1 MLKKFIKHRL
11 VQDTLV
17 LFGVQISAYL
27 LPLVTLPYLTRIL
40 GPANFGLLALG
51 SAMVLYFM
59 VITEYGF
66 AVTGTRRVAI
76 VQDDPAQ
83 VARVYSSIMACKL
96 CLMGFSFLVLVG
108 IVAATP
114 KLQVHWQLYLVSFL
128 LVLGYCLSPN
138 WLFQGLQRMKFVAY
152 SDYGAKLISVG
163 LIFLLIRKSSDYLL
177 AAAVQ
182 TGGFFLSAC
191 IGLCLVFFVIRLR
204 PVRPCWKDMR
214 EMMLEGWPVFLS
226 MASMTVTTSSN
237 TVILG
242 MVTTPDQV
250 GFLSAASRLIIAARA
265 LTNPV
270 TNAVYPH
277 MSQLA
282 AKSREKGLQLLERQL
297 IWTCAPFLLVSLGML
312 LFAPLVVRILYG
324 PKYVE
329 TGVLLRLMCLTPF
342 VHSIGMCFGNYYMLA
357 FGYEKEWSR
366 IIRRM
371 MVLNF
376 ISVFALMAL
385 MRPVRAIAVTI
396 TLMDIFTAGSCVL
409 FYRRT
414 AGKSREDTAA
424 AVEQA

>member
-1 MLKKFIKHRL
+1 M
-11 VQDTLV
+11 V
-17 LFGVQISAYL
+17 LLGVQITAYL
-27 LPLVTLPYLTRIL
+27 LPLVTLPYLTRVL

-59 VITEYGF
+59 VATEYGF

-76 VQDDPAQ
+76 VQDNPAQ
-83 VARVYSSIMACKL
+83 VARVYSTIMACKL
-96 CLMGFSFLVLVG
+96 CLMALSFLVLLG

-114 KLQVHWQLYLVSFL
+114 KIRVHWQLYLVSFL
-128 LVLGYCLSPN
+128 LVMGYCLSPN

-163 LIFLLIRKSSDYLL
+163 LIFLLIHKSSDYLL

-182 TGGFFLSAC
+182 TGGFLVSAC
-191 IGLCLVFFVIRLR
+191 IGLGLVFFVIGVR
-204 PVRPCWKDMR
+204 PVRPRWADVR
-214 EMMLEGWPVFLS
+214 EVMLEGWPVFLS

-250 GFLSAASRLIIAARA
+250 GFLSAASRLIIATRA
-265 LTNPV
+265 LTNPI

-282 AKSREKGLQLLERQL
+282 AKSREKALRLLERQL
-297 IWTCAPFLLVSLGML
+297 IWTCAPFLLVSIGML
-312 LFAPLVVRILYG
+312 LFSPWAVQILYG

-342 VHSIGMCFGNYYMLA
+342 VHSVGMCFGTYYMLA

-376 ISVFALMAL
+376 VSVFLLMTL
-385 MRPVRAIAVTI
+385 MRPVRAIALTT
-396 TLMDIFTAGSCVL
+396 TLMDIFTATSCVL

-414 AGKSREDTAA
+414 ASRNRERAA
-424 AVEQA
+424 AALEQV